1 MFTKNLL
8 IWWYVSYPE
17 TIKLRK
23 TSGPRHVLY

>member
-1 MFTKNLL
+1 LVEYNT
-8 IWWYVSYPE
+8 SE